1 MVKILKNEGARS
13 TKNIPDASIPPSTV
27 FTGDIDT
34 AGGIRIDGT
43 VKGKVSA
50 GGDVTIGLE
59 GTVEGGIKASNVNV
73 AGKIMGNVTV
83 SGAVQM
89 LKGSKLAGDLAASS
103 FAIEEGAYYKGQCII
118 SGSQEP
124 PMLSAPKESSEPDME
139 DEEPKKSSAE
149 ADESDAAE
157 SKKNS
162 SKSDES
168 QAEKTEE
175 AEAQENDSQADESA
189 TAESESNESEDDEAA
204 ESHNEKESQ
213 KNNNTAKNNRRK
225 NRKR

>member
-43 VKGKVSA
+43 VKGKISA

-103 FAIEEGAYYKGQCII
+103 FAIEEGAYYQGQCII

-139 DEEPKKSSAE
+139 STGDEEPKKNSAE
-149 ADESDAAE
+149 ADESDAVE
-157 SKKNS
+157 SEKNS

-168 QAEKTEE
+168 QAEE
-175 AEAQENDSQADESA
+175 AEAQQNDSEADESA
-189 TAESESNESEDDEAA
+189 TAESESNEPDDDET
-204 ESHNEKESQ
+204 ESDNEKESQ
-213 KNNNTAKNNRRK
+213 KSNNTARNRRK
-225 NRKR
+225 SRRR